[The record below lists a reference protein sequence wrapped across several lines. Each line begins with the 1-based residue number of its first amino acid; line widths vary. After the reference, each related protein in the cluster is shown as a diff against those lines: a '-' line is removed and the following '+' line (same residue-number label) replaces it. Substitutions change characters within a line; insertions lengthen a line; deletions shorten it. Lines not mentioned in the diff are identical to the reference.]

1 MMTVIVDEVTGEIK
15 PFVEKKKKAA
25 KVTESHNVARTELP
39 DGRVAIDTEHGEVV
53 VPKRSKLPR
62 AEGAPDKL
70 TMHMKARRFIAGY
83 GSNLAWQGGQFMSE
97 TAGGWEVVT
106 DELTRRAHAFIGGNA
121 RRDFLTVVQDEIK
134 IPEVSTCTRS
144 TLYYERVTQDNK
156 LVWLPFHLSK
166 TEVML
171 TDGIYDI
178 QTDVLQP
185 FAGRVIYGPRIS
197 MPWLSIDGEP
207 SRCPEFEA
215 MIARALPDAEIRRH
229 FQEVM
234 STLLQP
240 HSVLRGQ
247 IILWGPPGSAKTTLA
262 TAIGCSVAGAT
273 GVSFIQEAEL
283 VKSKWSAAGLLN
295 KFANI
300 SDDSP
305 VVRGWPGFLKSYTSG
320 NLRLEQKF
328 RDPYRAP
335 ATAKLISTCNELQD
349 AADASGA
356 MVDRMYPFRFANRV
370 AGHWNTEVMTV
381 EYWSVPERREGVVN
395 WLLEGLIR
403 MRDRGE
409 FLVPAQWEAE
419 KQIAVNQADPL
430 EAWLREHLERGEGDL
445 KREDLV
451 AKIPADLVPSQG
463 FDSKLASYMV
473 RLFKI
478 NACRIRE
485 GGEKIR
491 VYSGI
496 RWSD

>member
-1 MMTVIVDEVTGEIK
+1 MISVIVDEVTGEIK
-15 PFVEKKKKAA
+15 PFVQKKKVSKTTRNER
-25 KVTESHNVARTELP
+25 VESSDSSTP
-39 DGRVAIDTEHGEVV
+39 STEHGEAVA
-53 VPKRSKLPR
+53 PKRSRLPR
-62 AEGAPDKL
+62 AEGAPKATQHD
-70 TMHMKARRFIAGY
+70 KARRFIATY
-83 GSNLAWQGGQFMSE
+83 GQNLAWQGGQFMAE
-97 TAGGWEVVT
+97 TSAGWEVVT
-106 DELTRRAHAFIGGNA
+106 DEVIKRAHAFLGTNA
-121 RRDFLTVVQDEIK
+121 RRDFLIMVQDALK

-144 TLYYERVTQDNK
+144 TLYYERVTHGAKQE
-156 LVWLPFHLSK
+156 WLPFHLSK

-197 MPWLSIDGEP
+197 IPWLSIDGTP
-207 SRCPEFEA
+207 PRCEEFEA
-215 MIARALPDAEIRRH
+215 MIARALPDPEIRRH

-234 STLLQP
+234 ATLLQP
-240 HSVLRGQ
+240 HSILRGQ

-262 TAIGCSVAGAT
+262 TAIGCSVAGAS

-320 NLRLEQKF
+320 NLRLELKF
-328 RDPYRAP
+328 QQPYRAP

-356 MVDRMYPFRFANRV
+356 MVDRMYPFRFSNRV
-370 AGHWNTEVMTV
+370 EGRWNTEVMTV

-395 WLLEGLIR
+395 WLLDGLIR
-403 MRDRGE
+403 LRERGE
-409 FLVPAQWEAE
+409 FLVPAQWETE

-430 EAWLREHLERGEGDL
+430 EAWLREHLEKGEGQI
-445 KREDLV
+445 KRNDLV
-451 AKIPADLVPSQG
+451 AKIPADLAPSQG
-463 FDSKLASYMV
+463 LDNKLASYMM
-473 RLFKI
+473 RLFRV
-478 NACRIRE
+478 ATERVRE
-485 GGEKIR
+485 SGEKVR
-491 VYSGI
+491 VCEGV
-496 RWSD
+496 RWSN